1 MKFKNKVLTGLLLCS
16 VASTT
21 LFANCQVKD
30 GQKDCYKKSCQVDK
44 KHHKKMKNMKNHR
57 EGHIFGLFKQ
67 LNLTDEQKVE
77 IKKIMLESKQNQKN
91 ASDAF
96 TKDSFDKKKYI
107 EIISQKREN
116 MLKSKAEALEKS
128 YALLTSQQKEQLKV
142 LMDLKQEKKESFLD
156 KKMERISNK

>member
-1 MKFKNKVLTGLLLCS
+1 MKLRNKVLTGLLLCS

-21 LFANCQVKD
+21 LFANCQIKD

-57 EGHIFGLFKQ
+57 EGHILGLFKQ
-67 LNLTDEQKVE
+67 LNLTDEQKNE
-77 IKKIMLESKQNQKN
+77 IKKIMLESRQNQKN
-91 ASDAF
+91 VSDAF

-116 MLKSKAEALEKS
+116 MLKSKAEV
-128 YALLTSQQKEQLKV
+128 LLLPYLNT
-142 LMDLKQEKKESFLD
+142 
-156 KKMERISNK
+156 